1 MVKQIR
7 MAGVLPVCLFLL
19 SCGGQKSGDQQAED
33 ISGVSGYPVTIAFEK
48 GIETEQE
55 VLLSEIAK
63 EVKIVPLETKP
74 GMSGSQS
81 EIRE

>member
-33 ISGVSGYPVTIAFEK
+33 ISGVSGYPVTIAFEN
-48 GIETEQE
+48 G
-55 VLLSEIAK
+55 A
-63 EVKIVPLETKP
+63 
-74 GMSGSQS
+74 GSTA
-81 EIRE
+81 E